1 MAKTV
6 LVTGAS
12 SGIGEATAI
21 YLAQAG
27 YTVYGAARRTDKLQA
42 LAVYGIRPVTLDVT
56 DDASMTGCIAT
67 IAREAGAVDVLVN
80 NAGLGSYGA
89 LEDVPMAEAK
99 NQIDINLFGTARLIQ
114 LVLPAMRKNKWGKIV
129 NISSVGGKVGLPM
142 GSWYHASKFA
152 VEGLSDSLR
161 NEVRPF
167 GIDVIVIEPGG
178 TKSEMISIGG
188 NDLQR
193 VSGKTVYKPQADRL
207 VKMYDDIEKNAVEPV
222 EIAKLIKKGIEARRP
237 RARYVGGGMAGVML
251 FFRKILS
258 DKLFDRLIISQMK

>member
-56 DDASMTGCIAT
+56 DDGSMTGCIAT
-67 IAREAGAVDVLVN
+67 IAREAGPVDVLVN
-80 NAGLGSYGA
+80 SAGLGSYGA
-89 LEDVPMAEAK
+89 LEDVPMDEAK

-114 LVLPAMRKNKWGKIV
+114 LVLPAMRKNNWGKIV
-129 NISSVGGKVGLPM
+129 NISSVGGKV
-142 GSWYHASKFA
+142 
-152 VEGLSDSLR
+152 GLSDSLR

-222 EIAKLIKKGIEARRP
+222 EMAKLIKKSIEARRP
-237 RARYVGGGMAGVML
+237 RARYVGGSMAGMML

-258 DKLFDRLIISQMK
+258 DKLFDRLIMSQMG